1 MDTSEPGY
9 AQAAPRRVRALGP
22 SRANPRAPRRRR
34 VQVSLENEASES
46 GPGDSGCSDG
56 GSESGWGPGRARAH
70 RLHVSPSLHPSGRP
84 WASKRTPGKHIIS
97 KIIFCPLIFFIFY
110 VRRGCKIPYL
120 RYGRYVPL
128 LCYWLCPALSPTFMP
143 TSRRVRG
150 QSLGKTGALNFLIFD
165 DVWPCGVQGMNY

>member
-9 AQAAPRRVRALGP
+9 AQAAPRRARALGP

-56 GSESGWGPGRARAH
+56 GSESGWGPSRARAHWH

-84 WASKRTPGKHIIS
+84 RASKRTPGKHIIS
-97 KIIFCPLIFFIFY
+97 KIIFCPLYFLFFMYGEVVRYRTCGTVGTCPYYAIGFALPLVQLSCQHHVGYGGNLSAKLELSIF
-110 VRRGCKIPYL
+110 
-120 RYGRYVPL
+120 
-128 LCYWLCPALSPTFMP
+128 
-143 TSRRVRG
+143 
-150 QSLGKTGALNFLIFD
+150 
-165 DVWPCGVQGMNY
+165 